1 MKCLDFCDKKSL
13 SYFICFKMGFK
24 MKSADTEIEE
34 RGKVIQ
40 TKTHLLLWLASRV
53 YSAKTILK
61 LDFAELQILSANA
74 EP

>member
-1 MKCLDFCDKKSL
+1 
-13 SYFICFKMGFK
+13 